1 MKVLV
6 ETGVDKTPPWCS
18 PPRCRKPP
26 PPTERPSAS
35 RTASPARRPG
45 GNTHDLRFNQAEPL

>member
-6 ETGVDKTPPWCS
+6 EIGVDKTPPWCS

-45 GNTHDLRFNQAEPL
+45 GNTHDLRLWPC